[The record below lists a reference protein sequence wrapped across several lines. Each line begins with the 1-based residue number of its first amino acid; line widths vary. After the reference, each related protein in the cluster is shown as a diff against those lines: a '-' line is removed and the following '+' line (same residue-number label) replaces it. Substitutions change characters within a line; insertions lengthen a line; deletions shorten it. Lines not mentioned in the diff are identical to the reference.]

1 MNETPARRIDKS
13 LPHQVTKLLTT
24 IEANGYEAYVVG
36 GAVRDLL
43 LGDTPDDYDVTTS
56 ATPEEVLAIFG
67 ERACHLTG
75 IAHGTITVVIDHY
88 PIEVTTFRVETTY
101 SDARHPDQVKFTRS
115 LEEDVKRRDFTINA
129 MALDARG
136 NIYDFFDG
144 ISDLEQG
151 LIRTVGDP
159 KHRFEEDALR
169 ILRAL
174 RFAAEHGFTIEETTS
189 REILIQRSALTQLS
203 VERIWK
209 EFSRLI
215 CGMYCAPIL
224 RRYFDVFTEFI
235 PEITPM
241 QGFDQR
247 NPHHVYDV
255 WEHTLVSVISVPP
268 ELILRLT
275 MLLHDIGKPSC
286 FSTDADGV
294 GHFLGHMKISAEM
307 ADQILR
313 RLKVD
318 HETRETTVL
327 LIKAHDVAMTP
338 ISIRL
343 VRRRL
348 AQYGE
353 KNLRRLLEVKRA
365 DTLAHSP
372 KSAYR
377 LIELDHFEE
386 LLDRVLQEKMCFSYD
401 DLAISGKDLIRIGM
415 RPGVAIG
422 QVKKQLLDEVI
433 DGKLQNEKEAL
444 LARAQTIRRSI

>member
-1 MNETPARRIDKS
+1 
-13 LPHQVTKLLTT
+13 
-24 IEANGYEAYVVG
+24 
-36 GAVRDLL
+36 
-43 LGDTPDDYDVTTS
+43 
-56 ATPEEVLAIFG
+56 
-67 ERACHLTG
+67 
-75 IAHGTITVVIDHY
+75 
-88 PIEVTTFRVETTY
+88 
-101 SDARHPDQVKFTRS
+101 
-115 LEEDVKRRDFTINA
+115 
-129 MALDARG
+129 
-136 NIYDFFDG
+136 
-144 ISDLEQG
+144 
-151 LIRTVGDP
+151 
-159 KHRFEEDALR
+159 
-169 ILRAL
+169 
-174 RFAAEHGFTIEETTS
+174 
-189 REILIQRSALTQLS
+189 
-203 VERIWK
+203 
-209 EFSRLI
+209 
-215 CGMYCAPIL
+215 
-224 RRYFDVFTEFI
+224 
-235 PEITPM
+235 M

>member
-1 MNETPARRIDKS
+1 MNETPARRIDQS
-13 LPHQVTKLLTT
+13 LPHQVEKLLTT
-24 IEANGYEAYVVG
+24 IEAKGYEAYVVG

-43 LGDTPDDYDVTTS
+43 LGDSPDDYDVTTS
-56 ATPEEVLAIFG
+56 ATPEEVLTIFG

-101 SDARHPDQVKFTRS
+101 SDARHPDQVQFTRS
-115 LEEDVKRRDFTINA
+115 LKEDVKRRDFTINA

-144 ISDLEQG
+144 ISDLEHG

-159 KHRFEEDALR
+159 KQRFEEDALR

-174 RFAAEHGFTIEETTS
+174 RFAAEHGFAIEEATS
-189 REILIQRSALTQLS
+189 REILIQRSALAHLS

-224 RRYFDVFTEFI
+224 RRYSDVFVEFI
-235 PEITPM
+235 PEIAPM

-247 NPHHVYDV
+247 NPHHIYDV

-286 FSTDADGV
+286 FTADADGV

-307 ADQILR
+307 AEQILR
-313 RLKVD
+313 RMKAD
-318 HETRETTVL
+318 NETRETTVL

-377 LIELDHFEE
+377 LIEFDHFEE

-433 DGKLQNEKEAL
+433 DGKLQNEKEVL
-444 LARAQTIRRSI
+444 LARAKILRRSI